1 MSTAAKQELS
11 WPRGIGTIRRMASS
25 PENKIRAA
33 RGLCEKGLWPEVL
46 AFAQQWAA
54 EDPADAKALFYA
66 GVACAALGR
75 LVEAESNYRRA
86 LVLDA
91 TDFKAWNN
99 LAGLLFG
106 ALNRPAEAAQCLVQ
120 ALQVD
125 PGSPFGWAN
134 LASMNGQLG
143 RHAEALDCAERAL
156 ALDPQ
161 MVEAHLHRARAA
173 QSLGRPEIV
182 RAASEALAQLPPEK
196 FKRTR

>member
-1 MSTAAKQELS
+1 
-11 WPRGIGTIRRMASS
+11 MASS

-143 RHAEALDCAERAL
+143 RHAL